1 MTRILIPEPI
11 AGAALDRLAD
21 RFDLDRD
28 PELWRAPGQLHE
40 RARNADALIVR
51 NLTQVDA
58 SLLAAAA
65 RLRAVGR
72 VGSGLDNIDLGACRV
87 RSVEVLSAPG
97 LNAVA
102 VAEMTMLLLLALAR
116 RLRPAMQ
123 TAADGTWDRLAT
135 MGSELQGRT
144 LGLVGFG
151 AIGLAV
157 AERAHAF
164 GMRVV
169 AADPH
174 VSVPDSQHRA
184 RLCEPDELLEIADA
198 VSLHVP
204 LTAETRHLVDT
215 GFLKRMRPGS
225 WLVNTSRGGVVDEA
239 ALVAVLD
246 STHLGGAALD
256 VREHEPP
263 ARPDPLAD
271 RPNVVLTPHLAG
283 LTVEAHDQVLGHVC
297 ALVAEK
303 LSCQ

>member
-1 MTRILIPEPI
+1 LSRILIPEPI

-28 PELWRAPGQLHE
+28 PELWRAPGQLRE

-65 RLRAVGR
+65 RLQAVGR
-72 VGSGLDNIDLGACRV
+72 VGAGLDNIDLDACRA
-87 RSVEVLSAPG
+87 RSVKVVSAPG

-102 VAEMTMLLLLALAR
+102 VAEMTMLLLLTLAR

-151 AIGLAV
+151 AIGAAV

-174 VSVPDSQHRA
+174 VTASYRA
-184 RLCEPDELLEIADA
+184 RLCELDELLEMADA

-204 LTAETRHLVDT
+204 LTAETRHLVNA

-239 ALVAVLD
+239 ALVAVLG

-263 ARPDPLAD
+263 ARPDPLAG
-271 RPNVVLTPHLAG
+271 RPNVVLTPHVAG
-283 LTVEAHDQVLGHVC
+283 LTVEAHDQVLEHVC